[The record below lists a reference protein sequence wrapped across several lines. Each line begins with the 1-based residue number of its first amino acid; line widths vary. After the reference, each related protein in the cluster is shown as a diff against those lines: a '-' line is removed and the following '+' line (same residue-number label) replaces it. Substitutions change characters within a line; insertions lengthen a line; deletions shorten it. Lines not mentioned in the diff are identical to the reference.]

1 MRHSSRLSKGAEK
14 HERRVVKRKSTR
26 ELLRRTRKGIWHVGE
41 RLILFS
47 RLVSQ
52 AETISQHIF
61 RYWYEI
67 KRARGR
73 GVKTK
78 VELWGW
84 IDNRFCKYPW
94 KNRIFM

>member
-1 MRHSSRLSKGAEK
+1 MRHSSRTLKGAEK

-67 KRARGR
+67 KRALKTA
-73 GVKTK
+73 GVAKTK
-78 VELWGW
+78 S
-84 IDNRFCKYPW
+84 
-94 KNRIFM
+94 